1 VCIHSAAV
9 VRWAWLYALNVP
21 TSAFS
26 QIGFE
31 TSHSHAGS
39 GNALGGRR
47 EHRRPPTRERH
58 SERYPQKTNPYVA
71 DGITSARSIVAIVF
85 VTIAGSWA
93 FELVLNFDP
102 ATQSTTLSLFETS
115 VQLGEAEND
124 GENKTGGERD
134 CAGGT
139 T

>member
-1 VCIHSAAV
+1 
-9 VRWAWLYALNVP
+9 
-21 TSAFS
+21 
-26 QIGFE
+26 
-31 TSHSHAGS
+31 
-39 GNALGGRR
+39 
-47 EHRRPPTRERH
+47 
-58 SERYPQKTNPYVA
+58 VA